1 MVPSDWILNTVD
13 DLFNVHLGKML
24 NQAAKAQNPQY
35 KYLGNSDVR
44 WGYFDFSALKSM
56 HFNER
61 EKVKFTLQP
70 GDILMCEGGEVGRC
84 SIWYS
89 TRKDL
94 YYQKALHRLRSKG
107 NISPEYFY
115 NFMSFISG
123 TKALDNFTTRTSI
136 AHLTREKLLKI
147 PIKTPPLPE
156 QRKIAIILST
166 WDKAI
171 STTERLIDNSK
182 QQKKALMQQL
192 LTGNLRLLDDL
203 SKRFEGEWEEVT
215 LTQIAFI
222 TMGSSPKSSA
232 YNEENVG
239 LPLLQ
244 GNADIKYRK
253 SKPRIYT
260 SEITKECSIG
270 DILLSVRAPV
280 GTVATSIHQ
289 ACIGRGIAAIQAKQM
304 YSQEFLYQ
312 WLLWFEPRWEA
323 FSQGST
329 FEAVNSNDIKSLHMT
344 IPHIEEQRKIASVLT
359 NADKE
364 IELLEKQL
372 GDLKQEKK
380 ALMQQ
385 LLTGKRRVKLDEKE
399 VA

>member
-171 STTERLIDNSK
+171 NTTERLIDNSK

-344 IPHIEEQRKIASVLT
+344 IPHIEEQQKIAAVLI

-364 IELLEKQL
+364 IKQL
-372 GDLKQEKK
+372 EQQLADLKQEKK

-385 LLTGKRRVKLDEKE
+385 LLTGKRRVK
-399 VA
+399 